1 MSADATRA
9 FFRQFR
15 WLRRLKETALPLLVV
30 GLIVSFQY
38 EFVSCGFVRFGV
50 TTGVVPDT
58 CVRVLGDRFVAEATR
73 FSFSL
78 TAFLLVSVAVVLTTD
93 QRLIED
99 GEDDDETGTDDEES
113 DEDEESDG
121 GDLPPGDRFIV
132 RWSGGESASEEG
144 DTRYEFQETRRVSY
158 RDGSEQRGNTG
169 NGPYWVQVDEFGGHP
184 VVDES
189 GPKGIIRTGPGA
201 YRVWDLDELSES
213 QRASVQGRTWIAEW
227 TNYDGPKFIASVGT
241 VSGEWENELF
251 DESSPDASLVTFTRR
266 LRIAVA
272 YAISA
277 SLLGV
282 VVLGLRPLLPAVDL
296 AALASLGAFLRQ
308 TAPFAITAATHLFAL
323 VFLGMVWTSL
333 ELIELIVVREE
344 SE

>member
-99 GEDDDETGTDDEES
+99 EEDNDETEPEDEENE
-113 DEDEESDG
+113 EDEESDG

-132 RWSGGESASEEG
+132 RSSGVGSQPVES
-144 DTRYEFQETRRVSY
+144 DKKYKFQDTRRVRY
-158 RDGSEQRGNTG
+158 NGGEENTIRSG
-169 NGPYWVQVDEFGGHP
+169 NGPYWVEVAELDDRIFVDEY
-184 VVDES
+184 
-189 GPKGIIRTGPGA
+189 GPEGLIRPGIGE
-201 YRVWDLDELSES
+201 YRVWDLDELSEA
-213 QRASVQGRTWIAEW
+213 QRASVQGVTWIAEW
-227 TNYDGPKFIASVGT
+227 TNYDGPKFIALVGAP
-241 VSGEWENELF
+241 SGRLEEQIF

-266 LRIAVA
+266 LRIAVT

-296 AALASLGAFLRQ
+296 AALASLGTLLQQ
-308 TAPFAITAATHLFAL
+308 TAQFAITAATHLFAL

-333 ELIELIVVREE
+333 ELIELLVVREE